1 MSPAPG
7 GGGSSG
13 GGSSA
18 GTADLAVVKQRM
30 EEILNTPSESFD
42 SVLKYFND
50 PVMISFTLS
59 FDGEEACELAGSDDE
74 DDEPTCM
81 ENEPVAL
88 EDFVT
93 LEEED
98 GDISY
103 GGVHYLFIWKVMFPE
118 PEDSEELPDLVK
130 VEIEHSDVVVKADG
144 ASIVAAYEMSYTFEI
159 TLPDP
164 ENPEGTDAAHPPRAA
179 HLPRAAASASYHGT
193 RPAPRP
199 RPCPHYDSS
208 RHTTKPTRPPQRT
221 TIVPTTNGGLLPRT
235 SRYRRVESIRSPP
248 SSPGRLPQDKTA

>member
-103 GGVHYLFIWKVMFPE
+103 GGVH
-118 PEDSEELPDLVK
+118 
-130 VEIEHSDVVVKADG
+130 
-144 ASIVAAYEMSYTFEI
+144 
-159 TLPDP
+159 
-164 ENPEGTDAAHPPRAA
+164 
-179 HLPRAAASASYHGT
+179 
-193 RPAPRP
+193 
-199 RPCPHYDSS
+199 
-208 RHTTKPTRPPQRT
+208 
-221 TIVPTTNGGLLPRT
+221 
-235 SRYRRVESIRSPP
+235 
-248 SSPGRLPQDKTA
+248 